1 MTKPKP
7 STQFEVERIPLAM
20 QDAPRWINW
29 YPEYKPETEKKWTKI
44 PCNAR
49 GTKIDA
55 TDAANGRT
63 LRDVMQTR
71 DASVG
76 RTFAEHPIAAT
87 HENEAGLGIGFL
99 LGDGWLGVDLD
110 GVVDPASGK
119 ITNPDVEAWLAPTES
134 YVETTPSKTG
144 LHVIFKGVEI
154 PEWSQNRRGFV
165 EVYADKRFFTV
176 TGDARFTDR
185 DVLDDQAAIDK
196 LCDKWLRK
204 DKPRTPSPAGAKRK
218 RNPDASA
225 DDFGFTCDL
234 VLKGTPRDEIE
245 RQLRAKMIAEGRDK
259 KANRPDYVP
268 NTIDAAEHEV
278 GSDPKRNVADKLVAL
293 AFDRFELGCT
303 PKREPFAVER
313 NGANVAIRLD
323 GSAMKDTFAD
333 LYFDE
338 HGRVAGSSA
347 IEEALAVLRGK
358 AKKTEPRELSL
369 RYARHGDDVVVDLG
383 RVDGKC
389 IVVDREGWKIVDRS
403 PVLFERSELVGE
415 LPLPDA
421 GGSVEDL
428 RGLLIVGDDD
438 FDVLVGWMIAAMIPE
453 IAHPIL
459 MLGGGHGGGKT
470 TTARMI
476 VGVLDESDAPTRTQP
491 KDVET
496 HALSVAASWTS
507 VFDNISRISEW
518 WSDALC
524 KTVTG
529 DAFTRRKLYSD
540 RELSVVSF
548 RRVVAITT
556 IDAGALRGDLGDRLV
571 LVDLET
577 IDKRRNGSET
587 AIRDQHKGMRPRILG
602 AFCTLLSR
610 VLRTL
615 PTVHL
620 EEMPRMA
627 DFARV
632 LAALDEI
639 RGTRSLATYLRQR
652 ERIADDVVQGDPVGS
667 AVAEWLEE
675 TRGTIHTLTMKELR
689 RALVAHDSEVA
700 YRLPKTDS
708 GLGQAMK
715 RLAPALRL
723 GGFEITQPR
732 KTDKTR
738 KWTLTTAQTAQTP
751 ESRTDDAKK
760 GLDPRALP
768 F

>member
-1 MTKPKP
+1 MKPKP
-7 STQFEVERIPLAM
+7 SIQFDVNRIPLAM
-20 QDAPRWINW
+20 QDARRWVCW
-29 YPEYKPETEKKWTKI
+29 RPEMRDGKWTKV
-44 PCNAR
+44 PVNAETGANAR
-49 GTKIDA
+49 SDDPTTWSPCALAVRSAK
-55 TDAANGRT
+55 TS
-63 LRDVMQTR
+63 L
-71 DASVG
+71 
-76 RTFAEHPIAAT
+76 E
-87 HENEAGLGIGFL
+87 LGIGFM

-119 ITNPDVEAWLAPTES
+119 ITDPDVEAWLKTTES

-165 EVYADKRFFTV
+165 EVYAAKRFFTV
-176 TGDARFTDR
+176 TGDARFNDR

-218 RNPDASA
+218 PKQNANPSE
-225 DDFGFTCDL
+225 DDFALACDL
-234 VLKGTPRDEIE
+234 VRKGTPDDEIE
-245 RQLRAKMIAEGRDK
+245 RQLRAKMIAEGRDE
-259 KANRPDYVP
+259 KANRADYVP
-268 NTIDAAEHEV
+268 NTIEAARREV
-278 GSDPKRNVADKLVAL
+278 ESDPTPQAEKVADKLVAL

-313 NGANVAIRLD
+313 DGANVAIRLD

-333 LYFDE
+333 LYHDE

-415 LPLPDA
+415 LPLPDTS
-421 GGSVEDL
+421 GDVTEL
-428 RGLLIVGDDD
+428 RELLNLGQDD
-438 FDVLVGWMIAAMIPE
+438 FDVLVGWMIAAMIPA

-459 MLGGGHGGGKT
+459 MLGGGQGTGKT
-470 TTARMI
+470 TAARMI
-476 VGVLDESDAPTRTQP
+476 VGVLDASDAPTRTQP
-491 KDVET
+491 KDPET
-496 HALSVAASWTS
+496 YALSVAASWTT
-507 VFDNISRISEW
+507 VFDNVSKIPEW

-540 RELSVVSF
+540 RELSIVTF
-548 RRVVAITT
+548 RRVIAITT

-577 IDKRRNGSET
+577 IDKRRSET
-587 AIRDQHKGMRPRILG
+587 ALLDQHKTMRPRILG
-602 AFCTLLSR
+602 ALCTLLSR

-627 DFARV
+627 DFACV

-639 RGTRSLATYLRQR
+639 RGTRSLVTYLGQR
-652 ERIADDVVQGDPVGS
+652 ERIADDIVEGDPVAS
-667 AVAEWLEE
+667 MVAEWLEA
-675 TRGTIHTLTMKELR
+675 TRGTIHTLTMKELL
-689 RALVAHDSEVA
+689 RALVAHDSEGA
-700 YRLPKTDS
+700 HRLPRTAR
-708 GLGQAMK
+708 GLGGALK
-715 RLAPALRL
+715 RLIPALLLR
-723 GGFEITQPR
+723 GYVITPNR

-738 KWTLTTAQTAQTP
+738 KWTLTTAQTAQAP

-760 GLDPRALP
+760 GVDPRALP